1 MRPFDPNR
9 LERTIHFHRIFVGG
23 DARGLTPF
31 DPAPA
36 LAALQRILATDD
48 RYLEQGER
56 VTLAIPDH
64 DLPPQRLRLL
74 NIRRTNLPHVEA
86 AGVLTPLGL
95 DPAAGLAEQIHLV
108 FFPDNVVGS
117 EFNFYGP
124 RATRLGEL
132 LRARNIERQVELR
145 SLVRDDVIGRLD
157 DMEELTMATIRI
169 DRAAIGAVRRIDPSL
184 SEAFER
190 TAEFSE
196 QGEIG
201 LSLRR
206 IPHTRT
212 RLSDR
217 VRGAFRNLARDD
229 EVRHIARALQVEGR
243 NPVTRE
249 LELLDL
255 LESEL
260 VTTRRILRTDPR
272 SRVLDS
278 EDAYA
283 QINSAYDELLP
294 EIRRAGTIL
303 DNP

>member
-1 MRPFDPNR
+1 LRPFDPNR
-9 LERTIHFHRIFVGG
+9 LERTIHFHRIFVGA
-23 DARGLTPF
+23 DAHGGTPF
-31 DPAPA
+31 DAAPSFA
-36 LAALQRILATDD
+36 SLAALLASDD

-56 VTLAIPDH
+56 VTLAMPDH

-95 DPAAGLAEQIHLV
+95 PPAAGLAEQIHLV

-124 RATRLGEL
+124 RATRLGDV
-132 LRARNIERQVELR
+132 LRARNIQRDVELR

-157 DMEELTMATIRI
+157 DMEELTMATIRL
-169 DRAAIGAVRRIDPSL
+169 DRAAIGAVRRIDQSL
-184 SEAFER
+184 SQALDR
-190 TAEFSE
+190 TAEFSDE
-196 QGEIG
+196 GEIG
-201 LSLRR
+201 ISLRR
-206 IPHTRT
+206 VPHTRT

-217 VRGAFRNLARDD
+217 VRQAFRALGRDD
-229 EVRHIARALQVEGR
+229 EIRHVARALQVEGR
-243 NPVTRE
+243 NPATGE

-260 VTTRRILRTDPR
+260 VTTRRILRADPR

-278 EDAYA
+278 DDAYA
-283 QINSAYDELLP
+283 QINSAYDELIP
-294 EIRRAGTIL
+294 EIRRAGTVL
-303 DNP
+303 GNP